1 MVAVVVIC
9 CAQVYCSRYATC
21 FGSTG
26 AFCDLTTVGGRLSV
40 LCYGIRGFGCGD
52 LLWWFVVFKFTV
64 VATLNI
70 LLLTV
75 VIVLCMYAYNAI
87 FSVMV
92 IVDAQLCILKL
103 AWLVSQPL
111 LFCWFWY
118 FVIFKCILAY
128 ILPLQWQDKAKMH
141 LNIALHWLWWSCY
154 VCKYVFILL
163 V

>member
-1 MVAVVVIC
+1 M
-9 CAQVYCSRYATC
+9 
-21 FGSTG
+21 FM
-26 AFCDLTTVGGRLSV
+26 
-40 LCYGIRGFGCGD
+40 
-52 LLWWFVVFKFTV
+52 FTV
-64 VATLNI
+64 VATLNF

-128 ILPLQWQDKAKMH
+128 ILPLQWQDKNALKYC
-141 LNIALHWLWWSCY
+141 IALAVMVMLC
-154 VCKYVFILL
+154 L
-163 V
+163 